1 MVELA
6 ELQALSYVAQI
17 VGVVG
22 TLTAAFIAVR
32 SYLNANKRAQETRDR
47 ELETRQAQ
55 LYAQIYEGFKSKEMQ
70 DADFELM
77 HLELKT
83 AADWHRLLEDK
94 AKYSAWCM
102 WSCYYEGIGVMVR
115 QNLIDIK
122 WVADLFSGPLIWFWE
137 RYKPMV
143 VSMRNEMNYARANS
157 ELEYLYDR
165 VLEYAKE
172 HPDFKVSSPV
182 LGAESR
188 KVASQ

>member
-1 MVELA
+1 MVD
-6 ELQALSYVAQI
+6 LQTISLLVQI
-17 VGVVG
+17 VGVSA
-22 TLTAAFIAVR
+22 TATAAVVGVN
-32 SYLNANKRAQETRDR
+32 SYINSNKRAQETRDR

-83 AADWHRLLEDK
+83 VADWHRLLEDK
-94 AKYSAWCM
+94 AKYSAWNM

-122 WVADLFSGPLIWFWE
+122 WVAELFSGPLIWFWE
-137 RYKPMV
+137 RYEPIVM
-143 VSMRNEMNYARANS
+143 SMRNEMNYPRANS

-172 HPDFKVSSPV
+172 HPDFMVSSPV

-188 KVASQ
+188 KAASQ

>member
-1 MVELA
+1 MVDLVLIETVSYIIG
-6 ELQALSYVAQI
+6 ALGVFVAAVFYV
-17 VGVVG
+17 
-22 TLTAAFIAVR
+22 
-32 SYLNANKRAQETRDR
+32 LNLRISQRNMKHT
-47 ELETRQAQ
+47 LETRQAQ

-94 AKYSAWCM
+94 AKYSAWNM
-102 WSCYYEGIGVMVR
+102 WSCFYEGIGVMVR

-122 WVADLFSGPLIWFWE
+122 WVAELFSGPLIWFWE
-137 RYKPMV
+137 RYEPIVM
-143 VSMRNEMNYARANS
+143 SMRDEMNYARANS

-165 VLEYAKE
+165 VLKYAKE
-172 HPDFKVSSPV
+172 HPEFKVSSPM